1 MKMCE
6 SAINQPTKE
15 FFIYDKF
22 FADHF
27 RYFTRCTVLQCE
39 SKNCMSMKE
48 RQLKKKS
55 HFLLATT
62 FQVSVIN
69 YPKLGERGGKNF
81 IFRDWKYL
89 TSASRNRKFEIE
101 RKTPTRRGR
110 TPTRVGRVK
119 YRAFAVLAGGWKS
132 RESTRKK
139 ASFSLF
145 SRLKVFLLEKTLRS
159 FPFVDGPDLSK
170 DLRARNQEYVLPI
183 EFLEH
188 SCVRSFIHGG
198 YCIILAHQP
207 ARS

>member
-15 FFIYDKF
+15 FLYMTSFLRTISVTLRDPRFCNVSQRTACQWKK
-22 FADHF
+22 D
-27 RYFTRCTVLQCE
+27 
-39 SKNCMSMKE
+39 SW
-48 RQLKKKS
+48 KKKVIIC
-55 HFLLATT
+55 LLLR
-62 FQVSVIN
+62 VIN
-69 YPKLGERGGKNF
+69 YRKLGERGGKNF

-170 DLRARNQEYVLPI
+170 NLRARNQEYVLPI

-207 ARS
+207 ARSWFDI